1 MKIYDILKI
10 VSSKREKDTDIV
22 RDTGNYGHNVN
33 ICVSCGDIIPEGFQV
48 CSYCIA
54 RVNNK

>member
-10 VSSKREKDTDIV
+10 VSSKREKDTNII
-22 RDTGNYGHNVN
+22 RDTGNYGRNVN

-48 CSYCIA
+48 CSNCIA